1 MKAKLIIA
9 AYTALLATGC
19 TIVDKSGEATYIYIN
34 DSSYEVTVS
43 YYDHNPED
51 YSKAEPLYKFTLAPG
66 EEHKDHLEGGI
77 GWVPAPFLN
86 RSYEGYVTISNGETT
101 AIHYK
106 YEEYPDMEVE
116 NNILDL
122 ESYELVNSSR
132 DGYKRTYRYTIT
144 DDIFKPFETWTA
156 NYIYVN
162 NTPWLITIT
171 RAYSKDGSVWK
182 YEWVIDPNSAY
193 TDTGSTKDGYFPSP
207 MEIKSESPDETHFV
221 EILCHSIPESK
232 KTVQWYKD
240 KESDDE
246 SLYNIHS
253 YKMMEQTEFNA
264 TYEFTFTEEFFR
276 NSPAP
281 L

>member
-1 MKAKLIIA
+1 MKAKLIIV
-9 AYTALLATGC
+9 AYIALLATGC
-19 TIVDKSGEATYIYIN
+19 TIVDKGGRASYIYTN
-34 DSSYEVTVS
+34 NSSYEITVS
-43 YYDHNPED
+43 S
-51 YSKAEPLYKFTLAPG
+51 YSQFPSTTQEPYIQFAVASG
-66 EEHKDHLEGGI
+66 EEYTVELETQGI
-77 GWVPAPFLN
+77 GGAPPPFYN
-86 RSYEGYVTISNGETT
+86 TSYEGYVTISNGETT

-106 YEEYPDMEVE
+106 HEEHPDMEVE

-122 ESYELVNSSR
+122 DSYELVNSSR

-171 RAYSKDGSVWK
+171 PAYGKDGSVWK
-182 YEWVIDPNSAY
+182 YEWVIDPNGDY
-193 TDTGSTKDGYFPSP
+193 TETCSTKDGYFPSP

-221 EILCHSIPESK
+221 EILYHSIPESK
-232 KTVQWYKD
+232 KIVQWYKD
-240 KESDDE
+240 KDSDDE
-246 SLYNIHS
+246 SLYNVGT
-253 YKMMEQTEFNA
+253 YKVKEQTKFNA

-276 NSPAP
+276 NYPAP